1 MAGGG
6 EKQEG
11 IKGAVEDLKGRAKEA
26 AGTFLG
32 NDDME
37 REGGAQ
43 REKGNAQQAAA
54 EKQTQAEQA
63 QREAREAEER
73 ERRQQ

>member
-1 MAGGG
+1 MAGSDD
-6 EKQEG
+6 KREG

-43 REKGNAQQAAA
+43 REKGAKQQTAA
-54 EKQTQAEQA
+54 ERQQQAEQA

>member
-1 MAGGG
+1 MGQSD
-6 EKQEG
+6 EQQEG

-32 NDDME
+32 RDEME

-43 REKGNAQQAAA
+43 QEKGRAQQEAAR
-54 EKQTQAEQA
+54 KQDEAKRA
-63 QREAREAEER
+63 QQRASEAEDQER
-73 ERRQQ
+73 SQQ